1 WTPPIARRRMVI
13 MGRKRQKQYTP
24 EFRRNAVRMVVEG
37 DRPIAEVARELE
49 IPYGG
54 LYEWVR
60 KAAGNPRPG
69 HGAPVVVKTD
79 EEREL
84 DRLRKENDQL
94 RMELE
99 FAKKAAAFFAR
110 SNK

>member
-1 WTPPIARRRMVI
+1 

-24 EFRRNAVRMVVEG
+24 EFKRNSVRMVL
-37 DRPIAEVARELE
+37 DDDKPIAQVARELG

-60 KAAGNPRPG
+60 KAQGTPRPG
-69 HGAPVVVKTD
+69 HGAPLVEKTD
-79 EEREL
+79 EQKEL

-94 RMELE
+94 KMELE
-99 FAKKAAAFFAR
+99 FAKKAAAFFAKH
-110 SNK
+110 SG

>member
-1 WTPPIARRRMVI
+1 
-13 MGRKRQKQYTP
+13 MGRKRQKQYP
-24 EFRRNAVRMVVEG
+24 DSVKRNAVRMVLEG
-37 DRPIAEVARELE
+37 DKSIAQVARELE

-60 KAAGNPRPG
+60 KAQGKPRPG
-69 HGAPVVVKTD
+69 HGAPQVVKSD
-79 EEREL
+79 EQKEL

-99 FAKKAAAFFAR
+99 FAKKAAAFFAKQ
-110 SNK
+110 NG

>member
-1 WTPPIARRRMVI
+1 

-24 EFRRNAVRMVVEG
+24 EFKRNAVRLVRES
-37 DRPIAEVARELE
+37 DKPIAQVARELG

-60 KAAGNPRPG
+60 KGQGNPRPG
-69 HGAPVVVKTD
+69 HGAPVEAKTD
-79 EEREL
+79 EQKEME
-84 DRLRKENDQL
+84 RLRKENDQL

-99 FAKKAAAFFAR
+99 FAKKAAAFFA
-110 SNK
+110 KHGG

>member
-1 WTPPIARRRMVI
+1 MGTRTRKKKAPAGEDARTPMGSGSRFSGPAPLSWTPPIARRRMVI

-69 HGAPVVVKTD
+69 HGAPVVV
-79 EEREL
+79 
-84 DRLRKENDQL
+84 
-94 RMELE
+94 
-99 FAKKAAAFFAR
+99 
-110 SNK
+110 